1 VKPPDLVQGI
11 SKKFKQTNEP
21 VSLWTQEGI
30 GSTIRGGGET
40 SMRKLALVGSVALLC
55 TRIAWAQDERPAKK
69 ATTREALQ
77 TEIEGLKPTKVAWRE
92 IAWKS
97 CLLEG
102 LKESRAKNKPALL
115 WVFIDRPI
123 DDARC

>member
-1 VKPPDLVQGI
+1 MKGT
-11 SKKFKQTNEP
+11 KT
-21 VSLWTQEGI
+21 
-30 GSTIRGGGET
+30 
-40 SMRKLALVGSVALLC
+40 ALLAAGGLV
-55 TRIAWAQDERPAKK
+55 IAALLAARAEDPAKQAQK
-69 ATTREALQ
+69 AGTPEALLA
-77 TEIEGLKPTKVAWRE
+77 EIDSLKAAKVAWRE

-102 LKESRAKNKPALL
+102 LKESREQRKPALL

>member
-1 VKPPDLVQGI
+1 
-11 SKKFKQTNEP
+11 
-21 VSLWTQEGI
+21 
-30 GSTIRGGGET
+30 
-40 SMRKLALVGSVALLC
+40 MRNLAVVVCSVLFAGLALAQPSPVA
-55 TRIAWAQDERPAKK
+55 EKKPA
-69 ATTREALQ
+69 TPDALQ
-77 TEIEGLKPTKVAWRE
+77 AEIKALKAPKVAWRE

-102 LKESRAKNKPALL
+102 LKESRAKKKPALL

>member
-1 VKPPDLVQGI
+1 
-11 SKKFKQTNEP
+11 
-21 VSLWTQEGI
+21 
-30 GSTIRGGGET
+30 
-40 SMRKLALVGSVALLC
+40 MRHLTVVVCSVLFAGL
-55 TRIAWAQDERPAKK
+55 AWAQPSPVAEKKPA
-69 ATTREALQ
+69 TPEALKA
-77 TEIEGLKPTKVAWRE
+77 EIEALKSSKVAWRE

-102 LKESRAKNKPALL
+102 LQESRAKNKPALL

>member
-1 VKPPDLVQGI
+1 MRNLTVVMCSVLCAGLV
-11 SKKFKQTNEP
+11 
-21 VSLWTQEGI
+21 
-30 GSTIRGGGET
+30 
-40 SMRKLALVGSVALLC
+40 
-55 TRIAWAQDERPAKK
+55 WAQPSPVADKQPA
-69 ATTREALQ
+69 TPEALKA
-77 TEIEGLKPTKVAWRE
+77 EIEALKAARIAWRE

-102 LKESRAKNKPALL
+102 LKESREKKKPVLL

>member
-1 VKPPDLVQGI
+1 
-11 SKKFKQTNEP
+11 
-21 VSLWTQEGI
+21 
-30 GSTIRGGGET
+30 
-40 SMRKLALVGSVALLC
+40 M
-55 TRIAWAQDERPAKK
+55 K
-69 ATTREALQ
+69 A
-77 TEIEGLKPTKVAWRE
+77 EIEVLKVAKVAWRE

-102 LKESRAKNKPALL
+102 LQEARAKNKPALL

>member
-1 VKPPDLVQGI
+1 MK
-11 SKKFKQTNEP
+11 
-21 VSLWTQEGI
+21 
-30 GSTIRGGGET
+30 
-40 SMRKLALVGSVALLC
+40 SMTVAASVALLFSG
-55 TRIAWAQDERPAKK
+55 IAQAQEAPRPAQK
-69 ATTREALQ
+69 APPPDALKAEIEAL
-77 TEIEGLKPTKVAWRE
+77 KAPKVAWRE

>member
-1 VKPPDLVQGI
+1 MKRVAVVASLVVL
-11 SKKFKQTNEP
+11 FA
-21 VSLWTQEGI
+21 
-30 GSTIRGGGET
+30 GS
-40 SMRKLALVGSVALLC
+40 
-55 TRIAWAQDERPAKK
+55 AWAQDERPAKT
-69 ATTREALQ
+69 AAITPDALQ
-77 TEIEGLKPTKVAWRE
+77 AEIEGLKASRVAWRA

-102 LKESRAKNKPALL
+102 LKESREKNKPALL

>member
-1 VKPPDLVQGI
+1 MNSVTAVGI
-11 SKKFKQTNEP
+11 
-21 VSLWTQEGI
+21 V
-30 GSTIRGGGET
+30 
-40 SMRKLALVGSVALLC
+40 VALLAGL
-55 TRIAWAQDERPAKK
+55 AWAQPSSNAEKKKPA
-69 ATTREALQ
+69 TLEALKA
-77 TEIEGLKPTKVAWRE
+77 EIESLKVAKVAWRE

-102 LKESRAKNKPALL
+102 LKESREKKKPVLL

>member
-1 VKPPDLVQGI
+1 
-11 SKKFKQTNEP
+11 
-21 VSLWTQEGI
+21 
-30 GSTIRGGGET
+30 
-40 SMRKLALVGSVALLC
+40 MKLSSVTAIALLLQAAIG
-55 TRIAWAQDERPAKK
+55 IAWAQGGRSAPKAPAP
-69 ATTREALQ
+69 EALRS
-77 TEIEGLKPTKVAWRE
+77 EIEALKAAKVAWRE

-102 LKESRAKNKPALL
+102 LNEARAKNRPALL

>member
-1 VKPPDLVQGI
+1 
-11 SKKFKQTNEP
+11 
-21 VSLWTQEGI
+21 
-30 GSTIRGGGET
+30 
-40 SMRKLALVGSVALLC
+40 MRKLALVGSVALLC
-55 TRIAWAQDERPAKK
+55 AGIAWAQDLRPAQK
-69 ATTREALQ
+69 ATTPEALQ
-77 TEIEGLKPTKVAWRE
+77 AEIEGLKAAKIAWRE